1 MASSAVKARINAFEA
16 MQSSNATI
24 VSKSPPNLLE
34 SPISP
39 AATAIPPIAPSPS
52 ATPMK
57 STVPSPS
64 PSPPNLGR
72 KTSLIDLTEWVVPD
86 GPLPYVPRQ
95 RPPVARKPP
104 PPPAGNKPTHRHVS
118 DPVVSKVPTP
128 LIHLESPPK
137 SRAAP
142 PLPPR
147 KPSYSSLKSVSASN
161 SSSSSLPRSPSQP
174 TPPLPTNTRT
184 HSDSLTV
191 DHTYPPLSKLGIAI
205 PSRHAPASSISSFH
219 SVSLSSDGGTDPTTP
234 GSLSNHVATFPV
246 EHDDHEH
253 NSEADRGSIREPDA
267 ISLDESFENLSVT
280 SAVSPSVSSASH
292 DWEVY
297 ATKREP
303 PKLPQRPSKS
313 PSVPPSPRHSPLL
326 VPKRDG
332 PPPPPPPRPR
342 PPSSRNSLAST
353 SAASTSASASDRSS
367 ILSTATSR
375 TSVST
380 RSVSAS
386 ATTSA
391 TVTPKPK
398 SAQLSRPT
406 PVPPAARKRY
416 EAVFNGNVLAARQ
429 IERAK
434 SPPPR
439 KPRQAAGWRG
449 LSVDLI
455 TNPEAI
461 PGAERAPSSG
471 SGSVAGSR
479 AGSMDESDVGA
490 EEKLDGAVVRAI
502 WKLSRLE
509 RETLRVIWME
519 CDPAGTGSLDRDA
532 FVKGMWRIDEELR
545 KAQAHAQMHPYRS
558 VPRAHVRQPKPTHPP
573 KPILR

>member
-16 MQSSNATI
+16 MQSSAATV

-39 AATAIPPIAPSPS
+39 SVTTISPMVPSPS

-57 STVPSPS
+57 PTAPSPS

-72 KTSLIDLTEWVVPD
+72 KTSLIDLKDWVVPD

-95 RPPVARKPP
+95 KPPVARKPP
-104 PPPAGNKPTHRHVS
+104 PPLATKPPTRHVS
-118 DPVVSKVPTP
+118 DSVVNVARVPTP

-137 SRAAP
+137 NRTAP

-147 KPSYSSLKSVSASN
+147 KPSYSSLKSASASN
-161 SSSSSLPRSPSQP
+161 SSSSSLPRSPSQR
-174 TPPLPTNTRT
+174 TPPLPIPSR
-184 HSDSLTV
+184 SDSLTV
-191 DHTYPPLSKLGIAI
+191 DHTYPPLSKLGIGSS
-205 PSRHAPASSISSFH
+205 SRHAPASSISSFH
-219 SVSLSSDGGTDPTTP
+219 SVSLSSDGGTDPATP
-234 GSLSNHVATFPV
+234 NSLSNHVATYPV
-246 EHDDHEH
+246 DHDDHEERD
-253 NSEADRGSIREPDA
+253 SVREPDA

-280 SAVSPSVSSASH
+280 SAVSPSVSSVSH

-297 ATKREP
+297 ATKRAPEP
-303 PKLPQRPSKS
+303 PKLPQ
-313 PSVPPSPRHSPLL
+313 H
-326 VPKRDG
+326 G
-332 PPPPPPPRPR
+332 PPPPPPPRSR

-353 SAASTSASASDRSS
+353 SAASNSNSDRSS

-375 TSVST
+375 TSIST
-380 RSVSAS
+380 RS
-386 ATTSA
+386 ATA
-391 TVTPKPK
+391 TTPKPK
-398 SAQLSRPT
+398 AAQLARPT

-416 EAVFNGNVLAARQ
+416 EAVFNGNVIAARQ
-429 IERAK
+429 AERAK
-434 SPPPR
+434 SPQR

-455 TNPEAI
+455 TNPEEIVSAS
-461 PGAERAPSSG
+461 AP
-471 SGSVAGSR
+471 VSR
-479 AGSMDESDVGA
+479 AGSIDEEVGA
-490 EEKLDGAVVRAI
+490 EERLDGAVVRAI
-502 WKLSRLE
+502 WKLSRLK

-519 CDPAGTGSLDRDA
+519 CDPAGTGTLDRDG

-545 KAQAHAQMHPYRS
+545 KAQMNPHLS
-558 VPRAHVRQPKPTHPP
+558 PRMYVRQPKPTHPP

>member
-16 MQSSNATI
+16 MQASNSSAA
-24 VSKSPPNLLE
+24 SKSPPNLLE
-34 SPISP
+34 GPISP
-39 AATAIPPIAPSPS
+39 SANSFPPIAPSPS
-52 ATPMK
+52 VRPIKPTA
-57 STVPSPS
+57 PSPS

-72 KTSLIDLTEWVVPD
+72 KTSLIDLKEWVVPD
-86 GPLPYVPRQ
+86 GPLPYAPRQ

-104 PPPAGNKPTHRHVS
+104 PVPATKPTPRHVS
-118 DPVVSKVPTP
+118 DPVVTKVPTP

-137 SRAAP
+137 PRPVP

-161 SSSSSLPRSPSQP
+161 SSSSSLARSPSQP
-174 TPPLPTNTRT
+174 TPPLPATGRT

-191 DHTYPPLSKLGIAI
+191 DHTYPPLSKLGIAV

-234 GSLSNHVATFPV
+234 GSLPHNSASFATEHEDHDNERGSNH
-246 EHDDHEH
+246 
-253 NSEADRGSIREPDA
+253 EPDA
-267 ISLDESFENLSVT
+267 VSLDESFENLSVS
-280 SAVSPSVSSASH
+280 SAISPSVSSVSH

-297 ATKREP
+297 ATKRAPEP

-326 VPKRDG
+326 APKRDSA
-332 PPPPPPPRPR
+332 PPPPPRSRSR

-353 SAASTSASASDRSS
+353 SAASTTAISDRSS
-367 ILSTATSR
+367 ILSTATSH

-380 RSVSAS
+380 RS
-386 ATTSA
+386 ATTS
-391 TVTPKPK
+391 TPKPK
-398 SAQLSRPT
+398 PKPQPAQLSRPT

-416 EAVFNGNVLAARQ
+416 EAVFNGNVIAARQ
-429 IERAK
+429 LERAK
-434 SPPPR
+434 SPPPSR
-439 KPRQAAGWRG
+439 KSRQAAGWRG

-455 TNPEAI
+455 TNPEEIASAGNGVG
-461 PGAERAPSSG
+461 PVSR
-471 SGSVAGSR
+471 SGSV
-479 AGSMDESDVGA
+479 DEEVNS
-490 EEKLDGAVVRAI
+490 EERLDGAVVRAI
-502 WKLSRLE
+502 WKLSRLK
-509 RETLRVIWME
+509 RETLRLIWSVME

-545 KAQAHAQMHPYRS
+545 KAQMHQHLSPKLY
-558 VPRAHVRQPKPTHPP
+558 VRQPKPMHPT